1 MIQIRN
7 LTVDLGKRVLF
18 SGAEGTINIGR
29 RIGLVGENGV
39 GKSTLL
45 KVLTGERS
53 DFSGEIIK
61 PRGLRIGYLP
71 QEEMPLP
78 GDSVL
83 GAVMAG
89 NDDIRTLEEQL
100 ERLHRDPSALE
111 GAEGHEE
118 WLVRLEQLQHR
129 LEASSAYELE
139 ARAKKILGGLGVP
152 VGWFPRRLLELSGG
166 WRMRVWLARLLCQD
180 PDLLLLDEPT
190 NHLDTPAMDWLESY
204 LLSFPGA
211 VLTVSHDRFFLN
223 RMVHEIWGMHGGKI
237 HPFVGR
243 YDDFVSW
250 WEKEREMEVEKRRQA
265 MEERE
270 RIERFIDRFRY
281 KASKAKQVQSRIKLL
296 DKLEPLPESHSQK
309 INRSM
314 NFSLSTAVR
323 SYSDVLRTENLS
335 FKYTEAAPDVLSDVS
350 CQLYRGEKVAVV
362 GANGAGK
369 TTFTRLIT
377 GALTGCRGLLELG
390 ERVTIGHFGQ
400 HQLDMLDPE
409 LTAYEEISRSAA
421 LAQVPVIRDL
431 LGLFGIRGD
440 DVNKRIGILSG
451 GEKARVSLVK
461 ILLSEANFIIMDEPT
476 NHLDVS
482 ARTALEKALSNYDG
496 TLLLISHDRYFLDQL
511 VSRVWLLEEG
521 HLTDY
526 LGNYSEFL
534 ENRNRQKPASP
545 DSLNTMGTLNEP
557 LRGGRREM
565 RKLAA
570 DIRQRYSAER
580 SGLEKTVRIHE
591 TEIEALEVRKKVLHQ
606 DLAEEAIYAC
616 PTRVV
621 EAQKELAA
629 IEVRLADLIPAWE
642 AAAETLEHLTER
654 MNGELS
660 RLTGTVHH
668 FTT

>member
-7 LTVDLGKRVLF
+7 LTVDLGKRVLL
-18 SGAEGTINIGR
+18 SGAEGTINLGR
-29 RIGLVGENGV
+29 RIGLVGDNGV

-45 KVLTGERS
+45 KVLVGERADFTGE
-53 DFSGEIIK
+53 IVK
-61 PRGLRIGYLP
+61 PRSLRIGYLP

-78 GDSVL
+78 GETVMD
-83 GAVMAG
+83 AVMTG
-89 NDDIRTLEEQL
+89 NGDHKALEEQL
-100 ERLHRDPSALE
+100 DRLHQDPAALE
-111 GAEGHEE
+111 GAEDHGE
-118 WLVRLEQLQHR
+118 WLGRLERLQQR
-129 LEASSAYELE
+129 LEASSIYEIE
-139 ARAKKILGGLGVP
+139 AQAKKILGGLGLASS
-152 VGWFPRRLLELSGG
+152 WFDRPLRELSGG
-166 WRMRVWLARLLCQD
+166 WRMRVWLARLLCQE

-204 LLSFPGA
+204 LMGFPGA
-211 VLTVSHDRFFLN
+211 ILTVSHDRFFLN

-237 HPFVGR
+237 HAFHGR
-243 YDDFVSW
+243 YDAFVTW
-250 WEKEREMEVEKRRQA
+250 WERERELEAEKRRQIQ
-265 MEERE
+265 EERE
-270 RIERFIDRFRY
+270 RIERFIDKFRY

-296 DKLEPLPESHSQK
+296 DKMEPLPDLSGQ
-309 INRSM
+309 NLTRSM
-314 NFSLSTAVR
+314 NFSLTAAVR
-323 SYSDVLRTENLS
+323 SYSDVLLAKGLS
-335 FKYTEAAPDVLSDVS
+335 FRYGETAPDVLRDVN

-369 TTFTRLIT
+369 TTLTRLIT
-377 GALTGCRGLLELG
+377 GALTGYRGLLEQG

-400 HQLDMLDPE
+400 HQLDMLDPAQ
-409 LTAYEEISRSAA
+409 TAFEEISRSAA
-421 LAQVPVIRDL
+421 LGQVPVIRDL
-431 LGLFGIRGD
+431 LGLFGIRGE

-461 ILLSEANFIIMDEPT
+461 ILLSSANFIIMDEPT

-511 VSRVWLLEEG
+511 VSRVWLLEDG
-521 HLTDY
+521 QLSDY

-534 ENRNRQKPASP
+534 ESRGKMGPAVGSSP
-545 DSLNTMGTLNEP
+545 SGLGLATDP
-557 LRGGRREM
+557 VRGGRKEM

-580 SGLEKTVRIHE
+580 SGLEKTVRNHE
-591 TEIEALEVRKKVLHQ
+591 VEIEALEVRKKALHQ
-606 DLAEEAIYAC
+606 DLAEEAIYAE

-621 EAQKELAA
+621 EAQKELAV

-642 AAAETLEHLTER
+642 AAAEILEHLTER

-660 RLTGTVHH
+660 RLTVTD
-668 FTT
+668 

>member
-250 WEKEREMEVEKRRQA
+250 WEKEREMEAEKRRQA

-296 DKLEPLPESHSQK
+296 DKMDPLPESHGSH

-314 NFSLSTAVR
+314 NFTLNTAVR
-323 SYSDVLRTENLS
+323 SYSDVLQLKDLS
-335 FKYTEAAPDVLSDVS
+335 FRYNDKDPQVLSGVS
-350 CQLYRGEKVAVV
+350 AHLFRGEKIALI

-369 TTFTRLIT
+369 TTLTRLIT
-377 GALTGCRGLLELG
+377 GALTGFCGELVVG
-390 ERVTIGHFGQ
+390 ERVSIGHFGQ
-400 HQLDMLDPE
+400 HQLEMLDPD

-421 LAQVPVIRDL
+421 LEQVPVIRDL

-440 DVNKRIGILSG
+440 DVNKRINILSG

-461 ILLSEANFIIMDEPT
+461 ILLSSANFIIMDEPT

-482 ARTALEKALSNYDG
+482 ARTALEKALKSYDG
-496 TLLLISHDRYFLDQL
+496 TLLLISHDRYFLDRL
-511 VSRVWLLEEG
+511 VGRVWLLEDG
-521 HLTDY
+521 NLQDY
-526 LGNYSEFL
+526 LGNYSDFL
-534 ENRNRQKPASP
+534 EKRGRSRSDEGIGGAAASDAAPAV
-545 DSLNTMGTLNEP
+545 
-557 LRGGRREM
+557 RGGRREQ
-565 RKLAA
+565 RKVAA
-570 DIRQRYSAER
+570 EIRQRYSAR
-580 SGLEKTVRIHE
+580 RGKLEKKVRE
-591 TEIEALEVRKKVLHQ
+591 FESRIEDLEARKKLLLQ
-606 DLAEEAIYAC
+606 DLAGETIYLKPA
-616 PTRVV
+616 RVV
-621 EAQKELAA
+621 EAQKELSA
-629 IEVRLADLIPAWE
+629 IEDLLREVLPSWEREAEALEQLQSEMNTELAL
-642 AAAETLEHLTER
+642 LE
-654 MNGELS
+654 S
-660 RLTGTVHH
+660 P
-668 FTT
+668 